1 MLKNGDKL
9 PADLVVIG
17 VGARANKE
25 LFEGQLDMEAG
36 GIAVDGKLKT
46 SNSDVYAIGD
56 VAAFPLIIAGGA
68 LQRQEHV
75 TNCRLTAFHAVTS
88 IMAPGSSMSLLKF

>member
-1 MLKNGDKL
+1 MLKSGEKL
-9 PADLVVIG
+9 PADLVVVG

-36 GIAVDGKLKT
+36 GIAVNGQLRT
-46 SNSDVYAIGD
+46 SNPDVYAIGD
-56 VAAFPLIIAGGA
+56 VAAFPLKIAGGT

-75 TNCRLTAFHAVTS
+75 TNCRLTAFHAVSS
-88 IMAPGSSMSLLKF
+88 IMAPGM